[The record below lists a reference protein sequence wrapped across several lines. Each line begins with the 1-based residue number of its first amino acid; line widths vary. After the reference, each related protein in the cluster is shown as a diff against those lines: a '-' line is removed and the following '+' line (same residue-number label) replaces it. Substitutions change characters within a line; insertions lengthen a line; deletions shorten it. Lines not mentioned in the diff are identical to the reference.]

1 MDNSAAS
8 DTARNETADSLGEP
22 IKLSSVTE
30 TDIIKELK
38 EQLKQDLLVN

>member
-30 TDIIKELK
+30 TYNKGVEGAT
-38 EQLKQDLLVN
+38 

>member
-22 IKLSSVTE
+22 IKLLSVTKGVE
-30 TDIIKELK
+30 GAT
-38 EQLKQDLLVN
+38 